1 MGSAAGPKT
10 VLNGITS
17 LLDAG
22 SSKSWNVGIS
32 TNWTDRIGSNDAT
45 IINTVYNT
53 DGPFAGAGYVEFD
66 GTGDY
71 LSIANSTDFDLGL
84 SSEAFT
90 MEAWVNASSL
100 GTNVIIGRG
109 GGSGSWNATNG
120 HQYLLFYSGGT
131 DLYFQWWN
139 GSSYSSINSTGAL
152 TTNDWTH
159 LAVVFDGTDVKM
171 YKNGTLLATG
181 SSAAFAKPSASNI
194 TRIASAAS
202 GSVWDGDI
210 SNVRIVKGTALYTS
224 AFTPPTKLLTAITN
238 TVLLTCQGNTIADAS
253 SSGHTLTPNGDVT
266 LTKEPFT
273 GAGAV
278 EFDGNGDYLDIA
290 SSTDFAF
297 GTGDFTI
304 EVWVYLKSN
313 NLGVIYS
320 NEVANSLFL
329 HLSSGNFIVRN
340 YGTSN
345 LFDLAAP
352 SLNTWTHIALS
363 RSGTDARLFFNGVQQ
378 GSTVTNSTNW
388 TQNGTEIGAYSNGSQ
403 SLNGYMSNLRVIK
416 GTALYTSN
424 FTAPTRK
431 LDPIENTV
439 LLTCQ
444 GQNIKDNS
452 SSAHA
457 ITFNGNAKSSIV
469 DGAFEF
475 DGTANTRM
483 TIPNTS
489 DFDFAGGN
497 FTLEWWGRY
506 NVDTA
511 SGDTIITKGWDTV
524 YAPFLIQLTSATQL
538 TFYASGSGSAWNVS
552 SGNAIH
558 TGIEREVWY
567 HYVLTRSGSSFKGY
581 VNGVETMSFTS
592 STALMSNG
600 DEITIGSG
608 DDGHSTSELNGYIS
622 NLKVYKGKALTV
634 AEITQNYTALK
645 GRYGY

>member
-1 MGSAAGPKT
+1 MEHF
-10 VLNGITS
+10 ITMD
-17 LLDAG
+17 L
-22 SSKSWNVGIS
+22 
-32 TNWTDRIGSNDAT
+32 
-45 IINTVYNT
+45 
-53 DGPFAGAGYVEFD
+53 FAGAGYVEFD

-444 GQNIKDNS
+444 GQNIKDYS

-457 ITFNGNAKSSIV
+457 ITPNGDAKATIVSS
-469 DGAFEF
+469 AFEF
-475 DGTANTRM
+475 DGSNYDYILSQANPTLNWG
-483 TIPNTS
+483 TG
-489 DFDFAGGN
+489 DF
-497 FTLEWWGRY
+497 
-506 NVDTA
+506 
-511 SGDTIITKGWDTV
+511 TV
-524 YAPFLIQLTSATQL
+524 EM
-538 TFYASGSGSAWNVS
+538 WVNVS
-552 SGNAIH
+552 SSTSFGTLFATEVNAQQAQENTFVISMNSSRRLNVTTYSTYLISNSPATQIPQNTWTH
-558 TGIEREVWY
+558 IVVTRQGTTLTLYIDKSSAATG
-567 HYVLTRSGSSFKGY
+567 
-581 VNGVETMSFTS
+581 TS
-592 STALMSNG
+592 SINYVAG
-600 DEITIGSG
+600 GYTIGTLPRSLTNTNFTG
-608 DDGHSTSELNGYIS
+608 KVS
-622 NLKVYKGKALTV
+622 NVRVYKGKALTL
-634 AEITQNYTALK
+634 AEIEQNYNALK